1 MSRPEDIKAPPPGPI
16 QPIFNDS
23 LSQIE
28 RERRMLR
35 YRAQGLT
42 SPEATENV
50 KGAAAAFGAQYG
62 KIPSAALKRAPQPKG
77 RQLGLS
83 PTKSAATTAPTHPGS
98 QFLKPKPQPK
108 PQPTMSKN
116 LIVPVNAQGA
126 PVADTRPEAAR
137 PKLSFSPAPDGTFCK
152 IADRPRPANHPLHMP
167 WTQKYLA
174 THDSRPFAIA
184 MDESVANLLSN
195 ALNTYFQAVM
205 QHQAEQEARKA
216 AEAAAAND
224 ADAFGA
230 PLVEETDAITGQPI
244 SAVGEPSEIEQL
256 PSL

>member
-1 MSRPEDIKAPPPGPI
+1 
-16 QPIFNDS
+16 
-23 LSQIE
+23 
-28 RERRMLR
+28 
-35 YRAQGLT
+35 
-42 SPEATENV
+42 
-50 KGAAAAFGAQYG
+50 
-62 KIPSAALKRAPQPKG
+62 
-77 RQLGLS
+77 
-83 PTKSAATTAPTHPGS
+83 
-98 QFLKPKPQPK
+98 
-108 PQPTMSKN
+108 MSKN

-126 PVADTRPEAAR
+126 PVADTRPAAAPR
-137 PKLSFSPAPDGTFCK
+137 KLSFSPAPDGTFCK
-152 IADRPRPANHPLHMP
+152 IADRPRPANHPLNQP
-167 WTQKYLA
+167 WTQKFLA
-174 THDSRPFAIA
+174 THDSQPFAIA
-184 MDESVANLLSN
+184 MDESVANLLAN

>member
-1 MSRPEDIKAPPPGPI
+1 
-16 QPIFNDS
+16 
-23 LSQIE
+23 
-28 RERRMLR
+28 
-35 YRAQGLT
+35 
-42 SPEATENV
+42 
-50 KGAAAAFGAQYG
+50 
-62 KIPSAALKRAPQPKG
+62 
-77 RQLGLS
+77 
-83 PTKSAATTAPTHPGS
+83 
-98 QFLKPKPQPK
+98 
-108 PQPTMSKN
+108 MSKN

>member
-1 MSRPEDIKAPPPGPI
+1 
-16 QPIFNDS
+16 
-23 LSQIE
+23 
-28 RERRMLR
+28 MLR
-35 YRAQGLT
+35 HRAAQLT
-42 SPEATENV
+42 SPEATESV
-50 KGAAAAFGAQYG
+50 KGAAASFGAKFG
-62 KIPSAALKRAPQPKG
+62 KLPGVTTGKRAPQPKG

-83 PTKSAATTAPTHPGS
+83 PTKSAVTPPTPIGA
-98 QFLKPKPQPK
+98 QFLKPQPQPK

-126 PVADTRPEAAR
+126 PVADTRPAAAPR
-137 PKLSFSPAPDGTFCK
+137 KLSFSPAPDGTFCK
-152 IADRPRPANHPLHMP
+152 IADRPRPANHPLNQP
-167 WTQKYLA
+167 WTQKFLA
-174 THDSRPFAIA
+174 THDSQPFAIA